1 MDTKADVIQPMS
13 VASPPKIS
21 GAGNMEGGGLHLST
35 SPLSSPN
42 MRPMKIAR
50 SVNPHIGL
58 DITCTPMA
66 KPTKYHTT

>member
-50 SVNPHIGL
+50 SVNPPHRS
-58 DITCTPMA
+58 
-66 KPTKYHTT
+66 